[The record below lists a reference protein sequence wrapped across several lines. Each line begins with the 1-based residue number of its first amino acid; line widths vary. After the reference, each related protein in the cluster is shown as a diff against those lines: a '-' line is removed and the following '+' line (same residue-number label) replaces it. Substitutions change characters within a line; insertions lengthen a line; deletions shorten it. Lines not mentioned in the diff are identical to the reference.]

1 MEFKWLPRCED
12 HCRKHQKES
21 PEICPQFIEIL
32 MESAYPSRYYADRKF
47 PHRYVFEGY
56 YPPSGGRPYRVV
68 FEVSDSQ
75 EVVPVACWRI
85 KDRDYTKTR

>member
-1 MEFKWLPRCED
+1 
-12 HCRKHQKES
+12 
-21 PEICPQFIEIL
+21 
-32 MESAYPSRYYADRKF
+32 
-47 PHRYVFEGY
+47 
-56 YPPSGGRPYRVV
+56 VV